1 MITTVHV
8 KVVRVQEA
16 NRIAD
21 AKNILFVRV
30 ESIMAIKI
38 EKCKENKRINNVNLS
53 TNIILTITSINGF

>member
-1 MITTVHV
+1 MITIVHA
-8 KVVRVQEA
+8 KVARVQEA

-21 AKNILFVRV
+21 AKNILLVRV

-38 EKCKENKRINNVNLS
+38 EKRKENKRINNVNLS